1 MRGEWFWFVIIYIF
15 LLLADSETIK
25 IFLAAVAMLVHFVP
39 RWIEYGVKCY
49 FDKLEETKCE
59 N

>member
-49 FDKLEETKCE
+49 FDKLKETK
-59 N
+59 